1 MVPLTIPSPPLD
13 WSVFYVGTWIH
24 SWLPA
29 WNENWTLPVH
39 MYALCILAGIIVA
52 IVVTNFR
59 MVRRGAE
66 PWIIVDIAL
75 WAIVLGIIGARVWH
89 VATHIADFFGPGKNT
104 WNPFQPGAVWNVW
117 DGGVAIFGV
126 LLGGGF
132 GIWIACR
139 RAGLRFVSVADALMP
154 GLLLAQALGR
164 LGNYFNHELYGLPT
178 NLPWGLQIESSNL
191 AYPSGL
197 PTSGVYFHPTFL
209 YEMIWNV
216 FGVILILA
224 IENKWTIVTGGRLP
238 VALHFT
244 RRANWQWGKVL
255 GLYLIW
261 YGLGRSWFESIRIDP
276 SQTYFGIRSNVW
288 GALAAIVLGI
298 IIIAVQTRRHRGIE
312 PSIYTSGEQW
322 TPPSE
327 VDSEDLYSDTDE
339 DGDDAETGSN
349 AKGIPATSGSSRNAS
364 ALT

>member
-29 WNENWTLPVH
+29 WNANWTLPVH
-39 MYALCILAGIIVA
+39 MYALCILVGIIVA
-52 IVVTNFR
+52 IVTTNYR

-66 PWIIVDIAL
+66 PWIIIDIAL
-75 WAIVLGIIGARVWH
+75 WAVVLGIVGGRVWH
-89 VATHIADFFGPGKNT
+89 VATHVADYFGSGTNT
-104 WNPFQPGAVWNVW
+104 WNPLQAGAVWNVW
-117 DGGVAIFGV
+117 DGGLAIFGV

-132 GIWIACR
+132 GIWIVCR
-139 RAGLRFVSVADALMP
+139 RAGLRFLSIADALIP
-154 GLLLAQALGR
+154 GLLIAQALGR
-164 LGNYFNHELYGLPT
+164 LGNYFNHELFGLPT
-178 NLPWGLQIESSNL
+178 NLPWGLQIESDNA

-197 PTSGVYFHPTFL
+197 PTSGVFFHPTFL

-224 IENKWTIVTGGRLP
+224 IENKWSLVTGRRVP
-238 VALHFT
+238 IALQLT
-244 RRANWQWGKVL
+244 RRPNWQWGKVL

-276 SQTYFGIRSNVW
+276 SQTVFGIRSNVW
-288 GALAAIVLGI
+288 GALAAVVLGLI
-298 IIIAVQTRRHRGIE
+298 IVAVQTRRHPGIE

-322 TPPSE
+322 TPAAE
-327 VDSEDLYSDTDE
+327 VDSDDIYSDTDDE
-339 DGDDAETGSN
+339 GDDAATGSS
-349 AKGIPATSGSSRNAS
+349 AKGIPATSGASRAK
-364 ALT
+364 

>member
-1 MVPLTIPSPPLD
+1 VVPLTIPSPPLD

-29 WNENWTLPVH
+29 WNANWTLPVH

-75 WAIVLGIIGARVWH
+75 WAVVLGIIGARVWH
-89 VATHIADFFGPGKNT
+89 VATHVADYFGPGKNT
-104 WNPFQPGAVWNVW
+104 WNPFETGAVWNVW
-117 DGGVAIFGV
+117 DGGLAIFGV

-139 RAGLRFVSVADALMP
+139 RAGLRFLSVADALMP
-154 GLLLAQALGR
+154 GLLIAQALGR

-178 NLPWGLQIESSNL
+178 NLPWGLQIESDNA

-197 PTSGVYFHPTFL
+197 PTSGVFFHPTFL

-216 FGVILILA
+216 FGVVLILA
-224 IENKWTIVTGGRLP
+224 IENKWSIVTGRRLP
-238 VALHFT
+238 FRLQLT

-255 GLYLIW
+255 GLYLVW
-261 YGLGRSWFESIRIDP
+261 YGLGRTWFESIRIDP
-276 SQTYFGIRSNVW
+276 SQTVLGIRANVW
-288 GALAAIVLGI
+288 GALAAIVVGI
-298 IIIAVQTRRHRGIE
+298 IIIAVQTRRHPGIE
-312 PSIYTSGEQW
+312 PSIYRSGEQW

-327 VDSEDLYSDTDE
+327 VDSEDIYSDTDE
-339 DGDDAETGSN
+339 EGDDAETGSS
-349 AKGIPATSGSSRNAS
+349 AKGVSATSGAS
-364 ALT
+364 QPK